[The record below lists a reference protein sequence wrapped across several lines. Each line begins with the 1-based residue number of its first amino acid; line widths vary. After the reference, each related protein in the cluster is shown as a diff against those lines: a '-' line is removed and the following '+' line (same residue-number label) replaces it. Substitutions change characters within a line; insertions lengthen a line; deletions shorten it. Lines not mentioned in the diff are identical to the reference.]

1 MTRADVAL
9 LACPRCR
16 GGLEFI
22 GTSVESELD
31 EGELSC
37 RSCERRWA
45 VCDGLP
51 YLFDE
56 AEVRG
61 LDWLSRL
68 SYDAFARLH
77 DPAVRFLLPVLQLE
91 GASRHRYM
99 RRLQLRKLRPTRSGR
114 PRRILEVG
122 VGAGANLPLIERDLR
137 PGLDVEIWGLD
148 LSRGMI
154 DQCRR
159 RLDGSHEHRVRL
171 LLADAH
177 ALPFPDATF
186 DRVFHVGGI
195 AAYRDPRRGL
205 EEMARV
211 ARPGTP
217 IVVVDEQLDPQRS
230 HWWHQR
236 LMFRLMALTGAL
248 TGSPAALLPPGAVII
263 ADEQTT
269 RFYYCLAFRMG
280 DEGRKGK
287 RASIRLQNEIEQA

>member
-1 MTRADVAL
+1 VR
-9 LACPRCR
+9 
-16 GGLEFI
+16 
-22 GTSVESELD
+22 
-31 EGELSC
+31 
-37 RSCERRWA
+37 
-45 VCDGLP
+45 DGLP
-51 YLFDE
+51 HLFDE
-56 AEVRG
+56 AQVRG

-91 GASRHRYM
+91 SASRDHFM
-99 RRLQLRKLRPTRSGR
+99 RRLDLATLRPTRSGR
-114 PRRILEVG
+114 PRRVLEIG
-122 VGAGANLPLIERDLR
+122 VGGGANLPMIERDLP

-154 DQCRR
+154 EQCRW
-159 RLDGSHEHRVRL
+159 RLEGHRGRRVRL

-177 ALPFPDATF
+177 SLPFRDGTF

-205 EEMARV
+205 AEMARV

-217 IVVVDEQLDPQRS
+217 IVVVDERLDPNRS

-248 TGSPAALLPPGAVII
+248 TGSPVLLLPKGATRI
-263 ADEQTT
+263 ADEQTA
-269 RFYYCLAFRMG
+269 RFYYCLTFYMRAKR
-280 DEGRKGK
+280 GRAQRS
-287 RASIRLQNEIEQA
+287 RAGTSPAPAITP